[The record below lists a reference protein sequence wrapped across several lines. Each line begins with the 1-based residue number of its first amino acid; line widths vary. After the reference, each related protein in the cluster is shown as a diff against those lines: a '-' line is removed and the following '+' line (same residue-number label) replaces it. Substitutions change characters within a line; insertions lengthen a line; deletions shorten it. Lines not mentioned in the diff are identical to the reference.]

1 MADWARACEKHP
13 VKVFSDSII
22 IICHWHIRIC
32 ISVSR
37 NAKRSRRAEV
47 HTKRSL
53 PHTVVWV
60 RARGNPARKRERMP
74 SWPTSSQQSECN
86 FRATSVLERMSK
98 VAELT
103 SHAHCV
109 YIVYPTIYIVPYSSG
124 PNLILGPSYNAF
136 CSVFFIGEKARK
148 IHNNDKIKKK
158 IEINVNLRNERK
170 TTTPN
175 ILIVARGMKTM
186 YI

>member
-37 NAKRSRRAEV
+37 NASRSRRAEV

-60 RARGNPARKRERMP
+60 RARGDAARKRERMP

-148 IHNNDKIKKK
+148 IHNNDKKK
-158 IEINVNLRNERK
+158 IEINVNLRNERRK